1 MINLLCFAD
10 DVVLIAPSWDGLQ
23 LLIDTLYILA
33 DEINMSFNTSK
44 TLCMVF
50 NPSVSRNFPVFTVGN
65 TTLKFVSKFKYL
77 GNIITD
83 DLQDD
88 ADIEREIKSLYVRC
102 NVLISRFK
110 YCSWQ
115 VQVKLFQTYCLCLY
129 NPGLWHSF
137 NKATMQCIDFIH
149 VTISVLSGS
158 LV

>member
-1 MINLLCFAD
+1 LLHPGMVYNYWLTPCIFWRMK
-10 DVVLIAPSWDGLQ
+10 LIC
-23 LLIDTLYILA
+23 LLTLVRQYVWCLIHQFQKK
-33 DEINMSFNTSK
+33 I
-44 TLCMVF
+44 
-50 NPSVSRNFPVFTVGN
+50 VSRNFPVFTVCN
-65 TTLKFVSKFKYL
+65 TALKFVSKFKYL
-77 GNIITD
+77 GNIITN